1 MTDNNKTD
9 IFSMPYA
16 KWLESVL
23 KDITKY
29 PVKGISFNAGT
40 DDGEIYTNYYNLSMG
55 DKLLV
60 AGIIQQDA
68 MFDSLA
74 ANGVIDYDDD
84 EENEDDGYGEEKE

>member
-1 MTDNNKTD
+1 
-9 IFSMPYA
+9 
-16 KWLESVL
+16 
-23 KDITKY
+23 
-29 PVKGISFNAGT
+29 
-40 DDGEIYTNYYNLSMG
+40 MG